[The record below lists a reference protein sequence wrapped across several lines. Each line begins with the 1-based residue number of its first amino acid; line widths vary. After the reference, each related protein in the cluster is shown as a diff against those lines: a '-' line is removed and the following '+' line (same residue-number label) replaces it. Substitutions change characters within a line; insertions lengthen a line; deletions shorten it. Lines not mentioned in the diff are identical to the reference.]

1 MLWNIIWVLLQILF
15 SFCRQKKFEHWLRFE
30 IVTAGF
36 LLIGLQCITCR
47 KCHIDSDMSN
57 LTCTS
62 SVKLK
67 IFSNS
72 EDLSVLIY
80 SSAVLLSFVDLCY
93 NDMWSVLHCM
103 CVCLCVIHI
112 IVVAVLNSQFWN
124 SCYTA
129 WSTMCKHSVAVA
141 LVSLFVK
148 KL

>member
-103 CVCLCVIHI
+103 CVCVCCVLYISLWSLCWVHNFET
-112 IVVAVLNSQFWN
+112 VVTLHDRLCASTVLLWLWFH
-124 SCYTA
+124 C
-129 WSTMCKHSVAVA
+129 
-141 LVSLFVK
+141 L
-148 KL
+148 